1 MILPKRIEKCPI
13 VDTVV
18 EIRFTSN
25 VYADAI
31 FGLVYS
37 TLKDSFSRVEK
48 LPILQLPEQ
57 IRQNDPGLKF
67 KPHYKLSN
75 GQYSLQVGPDVL
87 TVSSPVPYP
96 GWNNYQEVINDVLSR
111 ILKIE
116 LISQVSRLGM
126 RYINF
131 FEIDIFE
138 KINLDIQINGENIN
152 YKNTSIRT
160 EVEALGFIN
169 GLQIS
174 NHAENITRSNTRKG
188 SIIDIDTFKV
198 YDKNQFTANFQQEL
212 ENGRNSRNQ
221 TFFSLLD
228 QSFLKELKPIY

>member
-1 MILPKRIEKCPI
+1 MRLPKKIEKCPI
-13 VDTVV
+13 VETVV

-31 FGLVYS
+31 FGLVYN
-37 TLKDSFSRVEK
+37 TLKGSFNKVEK

-57 IRQNDPGLKF
+57 IREHDPGLKY

-75 GQYSLQVGPDVL
+75 GQYSLQVGPEVL
-87 TVSSPVPYP
+87 TISSPVPYP
-96 GWNNYQEVINDVLSR
+96 GWNNYQEVINDVLTK
-111 ILKIE
+111 ILEIE
-116 LISQVSRLGM
+116 LVSQVSRLGM

-131 FEIDIFE
+131 FEFDIFQ
-138 KINLDIQINGENIN
+138 KINLDVQINGKNIN

-160 EVEALGFIN
+160 EVEALEFIN

-174 NHAENITRSNTRKG
+174 NHAENITKSNVQKG
-188 SIIDIDTFKV
+188 SIIDIDTFKI
-198 YDKNQFTANFQQEL
+198 YDNNQFITNFQQEL

-228 QSFLKELKPIY
+228 QSFLTELNPIY